1 MSREGANVPDLCVGR
16 AGPGTSCWV
25 GRWLE
30 AVGHLRPTTRSRWT
44 RPVPGP
50 STDHVTWRVVSRGVN
65 NSAAPEMIDD
75 RLVSSRFRAWSCGR
89 VVRGIVKV

>member
-50 STDHVTWRVVSRGVN
+50 STDHVT
-65 NSAAPEMIDD
+65 
-75 RLVSSRFRAWSCGR
+75 
-89 VVRGIVKV
+89 